1 MNMKTTF
8 PHIALASLLL
18 AANACTLQKADDVA
32 EYREALPVASSVAVA
47 GPEADA
53 SGARTQSHT
62 QGSSGLLGVGTPATP
77 DVAKWYAF
85 TRGVRD
91 GVNVVTRDVLAGV
104 WLIVHSV
111 PSDVSEDHAEW
122 GPYTDPLD
130 PASYR
135 FRVERVAPG
144 EYDYTLEGRP
154 KASTSDADYRA
165 VLHGKGYGR
174 LDPRHGDGSFTIDLD
189 AAKALDPLRH
199 PDDSGTVT
207 ISHDLPANI
216 SRNLAALP
224 RTISAE
230 VTPKGE
236 AWVRI
241 LSQANLDS
249 TGTLDVDAHAD
260 TDDSKATLLEDIS
273 VQSRWNANG
282 AGRADISV
290 AGGDLPATIP
300 LVTATECWATDFSR
314 AYYADSATFEPT
326 FGDVTACVY
335 AEPSK

>member
-1 MNMKTTF
+1 MKLKTTF
-8 PHIALASLLL
+8 PHITLASLLL

-32 EYREALPVASSVAVA
+32 EYREALPMADSVAVA
-47 GPEADA
+47 GPDADA
-53 SGARTQSHT
+53 SGARTQSQVH
-62 QGSSGLLGVGTPATP
+62 GSSGLLGVGSPASA

-104 WLIVHSV
+104 WLIVHSA
-111 PSDVSEDHAEW
+111 PSDVSEGHAEW
-122 GPYTDPLD
+122 GPYTDPLE

-154 KASTSDADYRA
+154 KASSADADYRA

-199 PDDSGTVT
+199 QNDSGTVT
-207 ISHDLPANI
+207 ISHDLPASI
-216 SRNLAALP
+216 SRNLNALP
-224 RTISAE
+224 RTINAE
-230 VTPKGE
+230 VTPQSE
-236 AWVRI
+236 TWVRI
-241 LSQANLDS
+241 RSQANADA
-249 TGTLDVDAHAD
+249 TGALDVDAHAD

-273 VQSRWNANG
+273 VQSRWTANG

-290 AGGDLPATIP
+290 AGGDLPLTVP
-300 LVTATECWATDFSR
+300 LVSATECWSTDFSR
-314 AYYADSATFEPT
+314 AYYADSATLEPT
-326 FGDVTACVY
+326 FGDITSCVY
-335 AEPSK
+335 AEPAQ